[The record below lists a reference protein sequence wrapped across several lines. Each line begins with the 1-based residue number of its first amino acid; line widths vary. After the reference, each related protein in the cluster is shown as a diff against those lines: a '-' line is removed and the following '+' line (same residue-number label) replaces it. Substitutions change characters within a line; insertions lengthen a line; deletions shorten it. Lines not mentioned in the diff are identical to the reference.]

1 MLNVLLDGFPEDYMG
16 YPINTDFRV
25 GILLTLLVEDNKYDD
40 SLKMLKAFDL
50 LYKEKVPD
58 LMTALDGIT
67 WFLSC
72 GKSEDYFEDDIEKR
86 SKESSSS
93 NTKCIDFNFDSMD
106 IWGAFWGRGID
117 LSNTK
122 MHWFKFMSALSNL
135 GDCPLTQKI
144 SYRSMDTSKLK
155 GESKKYYEE
164 LKEKYKVKNIISKEE
179 YEKSL
184 KEKESMFGSYYM
196 KLLGKG

>member
-1 MLNVLLDGFPEDYMG
+1 MLNVLLDGFPEDYRG
-16 YPINTDFRV
+16 YPLNTDFRV
-25 GILLTLLVEDNKYDD
+25 GILLTLLVEDSKYDD
-40 SLKMLKAFDL
+40 EIKMLKACDL

-86 SKESSSS
+86 SKESSS

-106 IWGAFWGRGID
+106 IWGAFWGRGVD

-179 YEKSL
+179 YEQSL